1 MRSKIKLRITCY
13 LMNNINL
20 KQVVHEAIY
29 MLMPTLVYIYALE
42 VIYCN
47 MSLTYKDIHES
58 VI

>member
-1 MRSKIKLRITCY
+1 
-13 LMNNINL
+13 MNNINL
-20 KQVVHEAIY
+20 KQVVHQAIY

-47 MSLTYKDIHES
+47 MSLTYKNIHES